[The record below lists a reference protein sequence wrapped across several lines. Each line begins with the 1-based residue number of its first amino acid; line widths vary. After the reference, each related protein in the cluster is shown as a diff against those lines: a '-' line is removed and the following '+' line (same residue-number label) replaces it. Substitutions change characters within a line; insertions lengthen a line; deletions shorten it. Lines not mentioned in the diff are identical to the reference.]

1 MYLTAFIV
9 FFIAWLV
16 GWGVLQV
23 GGSLMHLLIV
33 TAVAALILHFVTE
46 RRAAG

>member
-1 MYLTAFIV
+1 MYLNAFIV

-33 TAVAALILHFVTE
+33 TAMAFLIVHFLKE
-46 RRAAG
+46 RRVAD